1 MLHLKS
7 LVWQFC
13 MLQTQPYER
22 RWILLCL
29 LVMLGK
35 CSAAWAEDFF
45 TSRIE
50 PILKKHCY
58 ECHSHGSG
66 KMKGGLTLDSRS
78 GWEQGGDHG
87 PAIIPGKPG
96 ESLLFHAVDQKTGKL
111 KMPPSGRLPVADIR
125 LLEEWILAGA
135 KDPRKVAVHKGPVE
149 AWWSLKKLEK
159 PQVPKGASH
168 PIDAFIRHK
177 LAARELQPA
186 ALADRRTLARRLYLD
201 VTGVPPT
208 WEEMQAFVNS
218 PDDSAYEKLVDKLL
232 ASPRYGERWARHWLD
247 TIHFAETHGFEH
259 DLPRADAWRYRD
271 YVIAAFNNDLPWGR
285 FIQEQLAADAFYP
298 DDTSKRVALGFL
310 GAGTFDASSYS
321 TAPKTFEYL
330 DRDDLV
336 HQTMA
341 AFTSTTA
348 NCARCHAHKFDPI
361 SQEDY
366 YSLQAVFAGIVEGNI
381 SFDEDPKI
389 AKERSR
395 LTILADAAGQKDAG
409 VLLAPEYQ
417 AVVQNWV
424 DQHQNPVLWHTLEFD
439 GKVVAD
445 AGTFKLQQDGSFLVS
460 DTAPEKDTYVL
471 TTNLPG
477 KKWTAFRLEVLAHDS
492 LPKRGPGRQ
501 DNGNLHLSEFEAMV
515 LNPGQPSP
523 SPLKISKATADFNQE
538 GWGIDRAIDG
548 KPETAWG
555 IYPQVGKDHQ
565 AIFELEQP
573 LPWNPES
580 KLTILLR
587 QLHGGRHLIG
597 RFRLSVTDAPNPSLA
612 ALSFEVAAAL
622 RKDPSQRSQ
631 VEHIAIAA
639 QALKDYAGA
648 ELQKLPA
655 QAKVYAAGATSEV
668 LTGLN
673 KGSTQNT
680 PRPRKVE
687 VLRRGDFDKPVK
699 EAHPGALSAIPWL
712 KSRFDLSD
720 TEPESARRV
729 ALANWIADANNP
741 LTWRSVANRVW
752 HYHFGQG
759 ICDTPSDFGK
769 MGGNPSHPELLDWLA
784 CELRDHGGSLKH
796 LHRLILTSHAYKQS
810 SEVNSK
816 GMELDSQNR
825 FLWRQNSQR
834 MDADTYRDGLIAIAG
849 KMDWKMGGPGIR
861 YFKEGKPVQ
870 STPTLDYQVF
880 DWSSMPLHRRSVYR
894 FVWRGIPDPFLEALD
909 FPDLGLLTPR
919 RESSSSAL
927 QALALYNNK
936 FVLHFSSELA
946 RDVEQSRNTLEDRIT
961 ALTQRVLLRK
971 PTARELQT
979 FSEYVTRH
987 GLAALCRVLFNS
999 NEYLF
1004 VG

>member
-1 MLHLKS
+1 MFKVLWRQ
-7 LVWQFC
+7 LVF
-13 MLQTQPYER
+13 
-22 RWILLCL
+22 LLPWFL
-29 LVMLGK
+29 MVPGGWFH
-35 CSAAWAEDFF
+35 ARADEYFV
-45 TSRIE
+45 SRIE

-87 PAIIPGKPG
+87 PAIVPGKPV
-96 ESLLFHAVDQKTGKL
+96 ESLFFQAVDQKTGKL
-111 KMPPSGRLPVADIR
+111 KMPPSGRLPEADVR
-125 LLEEWILAGA
+125 LLEEWILGGA
-135 KDPRKVAVHKGPVE
+135 KDPRKVAVQKGPVE

-159 PQVPKGASH
+159 QPVPKGASH

-177 LAARELQPA
+177 LAAKGLQPA
-186 ALADRRTLARRLYLD
+186 PLTDRRTLARRLYLD

-208 WEEMQAFVNS
+208 WEEAEAFVHS
-218 PDDSAYEKLVDKLL
+218 PDDNGYEKLVDKLL

-259 DLPRADAWRYRD
+259 DLPRAEAWRYRD
-271 YVIAAFNNDLPWGR
+271 YVIAAFNNDIPWGR

-298 DDTSKRVALGFL
+298 EDTSKRVALGFL

-341 AFTSTTA
+341 AFASTTA

-395 LTILADAAGQKDAG
+395 LTLLADAAGRKDAG

-417 AVVQNWV
+417 AVVQKWV
-424 DQHQNPVLWHTLEFD
+424 EQHQNPVVWQTLEFD
-439 GKVVAD
+439 GKVKAD

-460 DTAPEKDTYVL
+460 DSTPEKDTYVL

-501 DNGNLHLSEFEAMV
+501 DNGNLHLSEFEATV
-515 LNPGQPSP
+515 ADADRPSP
-523 SPLKISKATADFNQE
+523 MPLKFSKATADFNQE

-580 KLTILLR
+580 KLTIHLR

-612 ALSFEVAAAL
+612 ALPAEVAAAL
-622 RKDPSQRSQ
+622 RKDASQQSQ
-631 VEHIAIAA
+631 AEIIEIAS

-648 ELQKLPA
+648 ELKKLPA

-673 KGSTQNT
+673 QGSIQNT

-687 VLRRGDFDKPVK
+687 LLRRGDFDKPVR

-712 KSRFDLSD
+712 KARFDLSD
-720 TEPESARRV
+720 SEPESARRV

-825 FLWRQNSQR
+825 FLWRQNNQR

-849 KMDWKMGGPGIR
+849 KMDWKMGGPSIR
-861 YFKEGKPVQ
+861 YFREGKPVQ

-880 DWSSMPLHRRSVYR
+880 DWGSMPLHRRSIYR
-894 FVWRGIPDPFLEALD
+894 FVWRGIPDPFMEALD

-946 RDVEQSRNTLEDRIT
+946 RDVEQSMNTLEDRIT
-961 ALTQRVLLRK
+961 AVTQRVLLRK

-979 FSEYVTRH
+979 FRDYVTRH
-987 GLAALCRVLFNS
+987 GLAALCRVLFNT
-999 NEYLF
+999 NEFLF

>member
-1 MLHLKS
+1 MFKPLLHH
-7 LVWQFC
+7 LVF
-13 MLQTQPYER
+13 
-22 RWILLCL
+22 LLPWL
-29 LVMLGK
+29 LMATGGWFHARADEYFL
-35 CSAAWAEDFF
+35 S
-45 TSRIE
+45 TIE

-87 PAIIPGKPG
+87 PAIIPGKPL
-96 ESLLFHAVDQKTGKL
+96 ESLLFQAVDQKTGKL
-111 KMPPSGRLPVADIR
+111 KMPPSGRLPEADIR
-125 LLEEWILAGA
+125 LLEEWILVGA

-159 PQVPKGASH
+159 PQVPKGVRH
-168 PIDAFIRHK
+168 PIDAFVQHK
-177 LAARELQPA
+177 LAVKGLQPA
-186 ALADRRTLARRLYLD
+186 AIADRRTLARRLFLD
-201 VTGVPPT
+201 ITGLPPT
-208 WEEMQAFVNS
+208 WEEVEAFVQARDEN
-218 PDDSAYEKLVDKLL
+218 AYEKLVDKLL

-271 YVIAAFNNDLPWGR
+271 YVIDSFNKDISWGR
-285 FIQEQLAADAFYP
+285 FISEQLAADAIYP
-298 DDTSKRVALGFL
+298 EDTSRRVALGFL

-395 LTILADAAGQKDAG
+395 LTILADAAGRKDAG

-417 AVVQNWV
+417 AAVQNWV
-424 DQHQNPVLWHTLEFD
+424 DQHQNPVLWQTLEFD

-471 TTNLPG
+471 TTNLPR

-501 DNGNLHLSEFEAMV
+501 DNGNLHLSEFEATV
-515 LNPGQPSP
+515 VDVDDSSP
-523 SPLKISKATADFNQE
+523 RKLKFSKATADFNQE
-538 GWGIDRAIDG
+538 GWGIDRALDG
-548 KPETAWG
+548 KSETAWG

-565 AIFELEQP
+565 AIFELDQP

-597 RFRLSVTDAPNPSLA
+597 RFRLSITDSANPSIV
-612 ALSFEVAAAL
+612 ALPAEVAMAL
-622 RKDPSQRSQ
+622 RKDTSQRSQ
-631 VEHIAIAA
+631 AEQIAIASH
-639 QALKDYAGA
+639 ALRDYAEA
-648 ELQKLPA
+648 ELKKLPP

-680 PRPRKVE
+680 PKPRKVE

-699 EAHPGALSAIPWL
+699 EAHPGALSAISWL
-712 KSRFDLSD
+712 KSRFDVSD
-720 TEPESARRV
+720 AQSESARRV

-759 ICDTPSDFGK
+759 ICDTPSDFGR

-810 SEVNSK
+810 SALNPK
-816 GMELDSQNR
+816 AMEMDAQNR
-825 FLWRQNSQR
+825 LLWRQNNQR
-834 MDADTYRDGLIAIAG
+834 MDADSYRDGLIAIAG

-861 YFKEGKPVQ
+861 YFREGKPVQ

-880 DWSSMPLHRRSVYR
+880 DWASMPQHRRSIYR
-894 FVWRGIPDPFLEALD
+894 FVWRGIPDPFMEALD

-927 QALALYNNK
+927 QALAMYNNK
-936 FVLHFSSELA
+936 FVLHFSTELA
-946 RDVEQSRNTLEDRIT
+946 RDVESRMNAIDDRIT
-961 ALTQRVLLRK
+961 AVTQRVLLRK
-971 PTARELQT
+971 PTSNEMLA
-979 FSEYVTRH
+979 FHEYVTKH

-999 NEYLF
+999 NEFLF

>member
-1 MLHLKS
+1 MVKALLRQ
-7 LVWQFC
+7 LVF
-13 MLQTQPYER
+13 
-22 RWILLCL
+22 LLPWL
-29 LVMLGK
+29 LMATGGWFHARADEYFL
-35 CSAAWAEDFF
+35 S
-45 TSRIE
+45 SIE

-96 ESLLFHAVDQKTGKL
+96 ESLLFQAVDQKTCKL
-111 KMPPSGRLPVADIR
+111 KMPPSGRLPEADIR

-135 KDPRKVAVHKGPVE
+135 KDPRKVAVHKGPLE

-168 PIDAFIRHK
+168 PIDAFVQHK
-177 LAARELQPA
+177 LAVKGLQPA
-186 ALADRRTLARRLYLD
+186 ALADRRTLARRLFLD
-201 VTGVPPT
+201 ITGLPPT
-208 WEEMQAFVNS
+208 WEEVEAFVQARDEN
-218 PDDSAYEKLVDKLL
+218 AYDKLVDKLL

-271 YVIAAFNNDLPWGR
+271 YVIDSFNKDISWGR
-285 FIQEQLAADAFYP
+285 FIREQLAADAFYP

-395 LTILADAAGQKDAG
+395 LTILADAAGRKDAG
-409 VLLAPEYQ
+409 GLLAPEYQ
-417 AVVQNWV
+417 AAVQNWV
-424 DQHQNPVLWHTLEFD
+424 DQHQNPVLWQTLTFD
-439 GKVVAD
+439 GNVKAD
-445 AGTFKLQQDGSFLVS
+445 AGKFTLQQDGSFLVS

-471 TTNLPG
+471 TAKLPG

-501 DNGNLHLSEFEAMV
+501 DNGNLHLSEFEATV
-515 LNPGQPSP
+515 VDVGDSSP
-523 SPLKISKATADFNQE
+523 RKLKFRKATADFNQE
-538 GWGIDRAIDG
+538 GWGIDRALDG
-548 KPETAWG
+548 KSETAWG

-565 AIFELEQP
+565 AIFELDQP
-573 LPWNPES
+573 LLLNPES

-597 RFRLSVTDAPNPSLA
+597 RFRLSVTDAPNPSLV

-631 VEHIAIAA
+631 EEHIAIAA

-648 ELQKLPA
+648 ELKKLPA

-680 PRPRKVE
+680 PKPRKVE

-729 ALANWIADANNP
+729 ALAEWIADANNP
-741 LTWRSVANRVW
+741 LTWRSIANRVW

-759 ICDTPSDFGK
+759 ICDTPSDFGR

-810 SEVNSK
+810 SALNPK
-816 GMELDSQNR
+816 AMEMDAQNR
-825 FLWRQNSQR
+825 LLWRQNNQR
-834 MDADTYRDGLIAIAG
+834 MDADSYRDGLIAIAG
-849 KMDWKMGGPGIR
+849 KMDWKMGGPSIR
-861 YFKEGKPVQ
+861 YFREGKPVQ
-870 STPTLDYQVF
+870 STPTLDYKVF
-880 DWSSMPLHRRSVYR
+880 DWASMPQHRRSIYR
-894 FVWRGIPDPFLEALD
+894 FVWRGIPDPFMEALD

-927 QALALYNNK
+927 QALAMYNNK
-936 FVLHFSSELA
+936 FVLHFSTELA
-946 RDVEQSRNTLEDRIT
+946 RDVESRMNAIDDRIT
-961 ALTQRVLLRK
+961 AVTQRVLLRK
-971 PTARELQT
+971 PTSNEMLA
-979 FSEYVTRH
+979 FHEYVTKH

-999 NEYLF
+999 NEFLF